1 MKDRLL
7 PLLLACVVSLMV
19 AAPLV
24 AHHSA
29 AAEYDLSKTV
39 TLQGTITKVEWTNP
53 HIYFYV
59 DVKDANGEVINW
71 AIAGA
76 SPIGLYRDGFKKD
89 SLKVGDSVTVVGFPA
104 RKVEHLADM
113 KSIMLADGRKLL
125 DRSGKQ

>member
-1 MKDRLL
+1 MRERLL
-7 PLLLACVVSLMV
+7 PLLLACVVLLLA

-39 TLQGTITKVEWTNP
+39 TLQGVVTKVEWTNP

-59 DVKDANGEVINW
+59 DVKDANGEVVNW

-76 SPIGLYRDGFKKD
+76 SPLGLYREGFKKD
-89 SLKVGDSVTVVGFPA
+89 SLKIGDSVTVVAFPA
-104 RKVEHLADM
+104 RTVDHLADM
-113 KSIMLADGRKLL
+113 KSVVLADGRRVL